1 MIWYLIGAALWVV
14 SLLLVITV
22 FRMENARNSHRAME
36 LEKRYADL
44 RSVLRRVRGTTTDA
58 DRPSVAREGSAES

>member
-1 MIWYLIGAALWVV
+1 MVWYVIGAALWIV

-36 LEKRYADL
+36 LEKRYTDL
-44 RSVLRRVRGTTTDA
+44 RNSLQFRGGSPSQMEDA
-58 DRPSVAREGSAES
+58 PLPHRGMIDN